1 MEGLLKTL
9 STLRRSNNKFAQKHR
24 FKNEQYLLSNK
35 QALAEG
41 TIYELYDHCIARLAL
56 DKPAAYILIMLFS
69 ARQLADV
76 VENLYLYEEK
86 NDNQVSKQLRLKTV
100 WEHPKSNLKSSVLDI
115 APAKDSHCFVSLPSY
130 LVDYVDI
137 DSRTEGEVQLLEA
150 QIIEFLKDIK
160 NYLPKQRCTVAKLA
174 CCIKQYRTF
183 FQISNYELCFISN
196 VEIEREAML
205 YYGHSNR
212 VSIQKKFDTF
222 IDAIKDKSLA
232 RKKTHTVPDRI
243 TMVGSNYVVTSD
255 AIVEIYDSLI
265 KVLIIDCLSLRDLM
279 NNYNVYTQLV
289 VFYLQSITL
298 HRPIK
303 KIFRTI
309 KSFDLISGQ
318 VNIRDKAEDSLRTR
332 PLPIGAQRELTKYI
346 EYLKDL
352 VKKLKVV
359 NPDLSAELQ
368 KSVTG
373 EETLFRRI
381 NSRFSLVDFQML
393 DAKVVDVPPNFAR
406 HYASSYLDL
415 EGICRDKIHY
425 FMGHTSS
432 SSPIYEFSSA
442 HELVFVEL
450 AEILENHF
458 LDLKIFLKTPK
469 I

>member
-9 STLRRSNNKFAQKHR
+9 STFRRSNNKFAQKHR

-69 ARQLADV
+69 ARNLADV
-76 VENLYLYEEK
+76 VANLYLYEER
-86 NDNQVSKQLRLKTV
+86 NDDHIAKQLRLKTE
-100 WEHPKSNLKSSVLDI
+100 WEHPKSTLRSSVIEI
-115 APAKDSHCFVSLPSY
+115 APEKDSHCFVSLPSY
-130 LVDYVDI
+130 LIDYVDI
-137 DSRTEGEVQLLEA
+137 GHRTEYEIQLLEA
-150 QIIEFLKDIK
+150 QIKEFLKGIK
-160 NYLPKQRCTVAKLA
+160 NYLPKQRCTLAKLA

-183 FQISNYELCFISN
+183 FQISHYELCFISN
-196 VEIEREAML
+196 LEIDKEAML

-222 IDAIKDKSLA
+222 IDAIKNKSLA
-232 RKKTHTVPDRI
+232 HKKTHTVPDSI
-243 TMVGSNYVVTSD
+243 AIIGSNYVVTSD

-265 KVLIIDCLSLRDLM
+265 KELVIDCLSLRDLM

-289 VFYLQSITL
+289 VFYLQLITL

-303 KIFRTI
+303 KVFRTI
-309 KSFDLISGQ
+309 NSFDLISGQ
-318 VNIRDKAEDSLRTR
+318 VNILDKGEDSLRTR
-332 PLPIGAQRELTKYI
+332 PLPIRAQRELTKYI
-346 EYLKDL
+346 EYLNDL

-359 NPDLSAELQ
+359 NPDLSSELQ

-373 EETLFRRI
+373 KETLFRRV
-381 NSRFSLVDFQML
+381 NSRFSLVDFQMF

-415 EGICRDKIHY
+415 RGVCRDKIHN
-425 FMGHTSS
+425 FMGHKIS
-432 SSPIYEFSSA
+432 SSPTHEFSSA
-442 HELVFVEL
+442 HELFFVEI
-450 AEILENHF
+450 AEMLENHF
-458 LDLKIFLKTPK
+458 LDLKIFLRTPL